1 MIKETIVVEGKDDI
15 ANVKRAVDAEMLATN
30 GLAFGNDL
38 IDKLK
43 VINERTGII
52 IFTDP
57 DHAGKK
63 IREKIAREIP
73 TAKHAYIDRK
83 KAIKKGDLGVENAD
97 PEVIIDALN
106 NAKAEITE
114 SRNEFVMADLLNN
127 GLSIGSG
134 EAMKKLY
141 SPKVV
146 KEIIDFYDFSFKKS
160 LGQNFL
166 IDKNFVD
173 KIVESAD
180 IENQNVLE
188 IGPGIGTITYE
199 MAKTAKKVV
208 AIEIDQSLMPI
219 LDQNLE
225 EFDNAKVINEDILKV
240 DLKNLVEEEFN
251 GESFKV
257 VSNLPY
263 YITTPI
269 IEKLITT
276 GLHCEDMTIM
286 VQKEVA
292 ERMVAGEKDKEYSSL
307 SVFIKFYTDAK
318 VIVNLPKSVF
328 MPQPKIDSTI
338 LNLKLRIYDENVDQ
352 ETLFKLVRAGF
363 NKRRKTILNSMSD
376 VVDKED
382 LKVAF
387 EKTGLKANLRAENL
401 SIDDYIKLANQI
413 NL

>member
-1 MIKETIVVEGKDDI
+1 
-15 ANVKRAVDAEMLATN
+15 
-30 GLAFGNDL
+30 
-38 IDKLK
+38 
-43 VINERTGII
+43 
-52 IFTDP
+52 
-57 DHAGKK
+57 
-63 IREKIAREIP
+63 
-73 TAKHAYIDRK
+73 
-83 KAIKKGDLGVENAD
+83 
-97 PEVIIDALN
+97 
-106 NAKAEITE
+106 
-114 SRNEFVMADLLNN
+114 
-127 GLSIGSG
+127 
-134 EAMKKLY
+134 MKKLY

-199 MAKTAKKVV
+199 IAKTAKKVV

-276 GLHCEDMTIM
+276 GLPCKDMTIM

-292 ERMVAGEKDKEYSSL
+292 ERMVASEVDKEYSSL
-307 SVFIKFYTDAK
+307 SVFIKFYTEAK
-318 VIVNLPKSVF
+318 TLVNLPKSVF

>member
-1 MIKETIVVEGKDDI
+1 
-15 ANVKRAVDAEMLATN
+15 
-30 GLAFGNDL
+30 
-38 IDKLK
+38 
-43 VINERTGII
+43 
-52 IFTDP
+52 
-57 DHAGKK
+57 
-63 IREKIAREIP
+63 
-73 TAKHAYIDRK
+73 
-83 KAIKKGDLGVENAD
+83 
-97 PEVIIDALN
+97 
-106 NAKAEITE
+106 
-114 SRNEFVMADLLNN
+114 
-127 GLSIGSG
+127 
-134 EAMKKLY
+134 MKKLY

-276 GLHCEDMTIM
+276 GLPCNDMTIM

-376 VVDKED
+376 VVYKED

>member
-1 MIKETIVVEGKDDI
+1 
-15 ANVKRAVDAEMLATN
+15 
-30 GLAFGNDL
+30 
-38 IDKLK
+38 
-43 VINERTGII
+43 
-52 IFTDP
+52 
-57 DHAGKK
+57 
-63 IREKIAREIP
+63 
-73 TAKHAYIDRK
+73 
-83 KAIKKGDLGVENAD
+83 
-97 PEVIIDALN
+97 
-106 NAKAEITE
+106 
-114 SRNEFVMADLLNN
+114 
-127 GLSIGSG
+127 
-134 EAMKKLY
+134 MKKLY

-208 AIEIDQSLMPI
+208 VIEIDKSLIPI
-219 LDQNLE
+219 LEQNLE

-276 GLHCEDMTIM
+276 GLPCKDMTIM

>member
-1 MIKETIVVEGKDDI
+1 M
-15 ANVKRAVDAEMLATN
+15 KR
-30 GLAFGNDL
+30 
-38 IDKLK
+38 
-43 VINERTGII
+43 
-52 IFTDP
+52 
-57 DHAGKK
+57 
-63 IREKIAREIP
+63 
-73 TAKHAYIDRK
+73 
-83 KAIKKGDLGVENAD
+83 
-97 PEVIIDALN
+97 
-106 NAKAEITE
+106 
-114 SRNEFVMADLLNN
+114 
-127 GLSIGSG
+127 
-134 EAMKKLY
+134 LY

-146 KEIIDFYDFSFKKS
+146 KEIIDLYDFNFKKS

-173 KIVESAD
+173 KIVDAAD
-180 IENQNVLE
+180 IKDQNVLE

-276 GLHCEDMTIM
+276 GLPCNDMTIM

-318 VIVNLPKSVF
+318 VIVNLPKSPF
-328 MPQPKIDSTI
+328 LIAF
-338 LNLKLRIYDENVDQ
+338 LR
-352 ETLFKLVRAGF
+352 
-363 NKRRKTILNSMSD
+363 
-376 VVDKED
+376 
-382 LKVAF
+382 
-387 EKTGLKANLRAENL
+387 
-401 SIDDYIKLANQI
+401 SI
-413 NL
+413 

>member
-1 MIKETIVVEGKDDI
+1 
-15 ANVKRAVDAEMLATN
+15 L
-30 GLAFGNDL
+30 
-38 IDKLK
+38 
-43 VINERTGII
+43 
-52 IFTDP
+52 
-57 DHAGKK
+57 
-63 IREKIAREIP
+63 
-73 TAKHAYIDRK
+73 
-83 KAIKKGDLGVENAD
+83 
-97 PEVIIDALN
+97 
-106 NAKAEITE
+106 
-114 SRNEFVMADLLNN
+114 
-127 GLSIGSG
+127 
-134 EAMKKLY
+134 KKLY

-240 DLKNLVEEEFN
+240 DLKNLVEEEFS

-276 GLHCEDMTIM
+276 GLPCNDMTIM